1 MKKTRQGGD
10 ALKQARDVLKIEAEC
25 ILGLIP
31 RLDRN
36 FTKAV
41 DTIYRAK
48 GRVIVSGIG
57 KSGLIGRKI
66 VATFT
71 STGTPA
77 IFLHPVEGMHGDLGI
92 VTKGDVLIAISN
104 SGETTELNQLI
115 ARIAPIEL
123 PLIALTGNP
132 RSTLGQASD
141 IVIDVGVAREACPF
155 GLAPTSSTTAA
166 LAMGDA
172 LAVALTEKRNFGEK
186 DFLKFHPG
194 GTLGQ
199 RLMSKVRDTM
209 ITGDRIPRVYAG
221 SPALEAVGEIDRR
234 NLGFVLVTDRRN
246 RLRGILTDGDVRR
259 CVTRGVRFEAVPV
272 DDVMTTTPR
281 TIDENATLAKT
292 VETMETFEIT
302 TLVVTGKNGALKGY
316 IHLHDI
322 FGRGGTLR
330 ISVPNSNGREA

>member
-1 MKKTRQGGD
+1 MKAKSKGD
-10 ALKQARDVLKIEAEC
+10 EALKQAREVLKIEAEC

-31 RLDRN
+31 KLDQN
-36 FTKAV
+36 FSKAV
-41 DTIYRAK
+41 ETIFGAK

-104 SGETTELNQLI
+104 SGETAELNELI
-115 ARIAPIEL
+115 ARIGPIGL
-123 PLIALTGNP
+123 PLIVLTGNP
-132 RSTLGQASD
+132 KSTLGHQSD
-141 IVIDVGVAREACPF
+141 IVIDVGVTREACPF

-172 LAVALTEKRNFGEK
+172 LAVALTGTRNFGEK

-199 RLMSKVRDTM
+199 RLMSQVKEAM
-209 ITGDRIPRVYAG
+209 ITGERIPRVYAG
-221 SPALEAVGEIDRR
+221 SPALEAVNEIDRR
-234 NLGFVLVTDRRN
+234 NQGFVLITDRKDH
-246 RLRGILTDGDVRR
+246 LKGILTDGDVRR
-259 CVTRGVRFEAVPV
+259 CVKRGVRFEAIPV
-272 DDVMTTTPR
+272 DDIMTTSPR
-281 TIDENATLAKT
+281 TIDESATLART
-292 VETMETFEIT
+292 VETMETLEIT
-302 TLVVTGKNGALKGY
+302 TLVVTGKNNRLKGY

-330 ISVPNSNGREA
+330 MYVPNGNA

>member
-1 MKKTRQGGD
+1 MKAKSRGD
-10 ALKQARDVLKIEAEC
+10 ESLRQAREVLKIEAEC

-31 RLDRN
+31 KLDQN
-36 FTKAV
+36 FSKAV
-41 DTIYRAK
+41 ETIFGAK

-104 SGETTELNQLI
+104 SGETAELNELI
-115 ARIAPIEL
+115 ARIGPIGL
-123 PLIALTGNP
+123 PLITMTGNP
-132 RSTLGQASD
+132 KSTLGRASG

-199 RLMSKVRDTM
+199 RLMSQVKEAM
-209 ITGDRIPRVYAG
+209 ITGERIPRVFSGA
-221 SPALEAVGEIDRR
+221 PALEAVNEIDRR
-234 NLGFVLVTDRRN
+234 NQGFVLVTDRKDH
-246 RLRGILTDGDVRR
+246 LKGILTDGDVRR
-259 CVTRGVRFEAVPV
+259 CVKRGVRFDAIPV
-272 DDVMTTTPR
+272 DDVMTTSPR

-292 VETMETFEIT
+292 VETMETLEIT
-302 TLVVTGKNGALKGY
+302 TLVVTGKNNRLKGY

-330 ISVPNSNGREA
+330 MSVPNGNA

>member
-1 MKKTRQGGD
+1 MKAKSKGD
-10 ALKQARDVLKIEAEC
+10 EALKQAREVLKIEAEC

-31 RLDRN
+31 KLDQN
-36 FTKAV
+36 FSKAV
-41 DTIYRAK
+41 ETIFGAK

-104 SGETTELNQLI
+104 SGETAELNELI
-115 ARIAPIEL
+115 ARIGPIGL
-123 PLIALTGNP
+123 PLITLTGNP
-132 RSTLGQASD
+132 KSTLGRSSD
-141 IVIDVGVAREACPF
+141 IVIDVGVTREACPF

-172 LAVALTEKRNFGEK
+172 LAVALTGKRNFGEK

-199 RLMSKVRDTM
+199 RLMSQVKEAM
-209 ITGDRIPRVYAG
+209 ITGERIPRVYAG
-221 SPALEAVGEIDRR
+221 SPALEAVNEIDRR
-234 NLGFVLVTDRRN
+234 NQGFVFITDRKDH
-246 RLRGILTDGDVRR
+246 LKGILTDGDVRR
-259 CVTRGVRFEAVPV
+259 CVKRGVRFEAIPV
-272 DDVMTTTPR
+272 DDIMTTSPR
-281 TIDENATLAKT
+281 AIDESATLAKT
-292 VETMETFEIT
+292 VETMETLEIT
-302 TLVVTGKNGALKGY
+302 TLVVTGKNNRLKGY

-330 ISVPNSNGREA
+330 MYVPNGNA